1 MNDDRVQ
8 LSVPFYFVTRLLST
22 NVGFQAQQVNAFDV
36 EKIQETTFSSVLLF
50 HFIEK
55 EVAKEKIFFFLHFF
69 FLHYDFT
76 FLFFFL
82 FFSFDKKRITG
93 IRYLRDAC
101 EACNSFVLHADD
113 FTAVI
118 RSSSVCRFSK

>member
-55 EVAKEKIFFFLHFF
+55 EVAKEK
-69 FLHYDFT
+69 
-76 FLFFFL
+76 L
-82 FFSFDKKRITG
+82 FFSFFFRMI
-93 IRYLRDAC
+93 
-101 EACNSFVLHADD
+101 SF
-113 FTAVI
+113 F
-118 RSSSVCRFSK
+118 FSFFFSFPSIKSA

>member
-8 LSVPFYFVTRLLST
+8 LSVPFYFVTRLLSA

-55 EVAKEKIFFFLHFF
+55 EVAKEKLSFSF
-69 FLHYDFT
+69 FT
-76 FLFFFL
+76 FSFFTMISL
-82 FFSFDKKRITG
+82 FFSFFF
-93 IRYLRDAC
+93 
-101 EACNSFVLHADD
+101 SFPSIKSA
-113 FTAVI
+113 
-118 RSSSVCRFSK
+118 